1 MGEFFRRGHLVEAL
15 LVLVSIAALLSTA
28 SGNLQVQQT
37 TTTSIATSITTTTYS
52 STTTASSYTLMTLL
66 STSVSTVSATFVS
79 SADGWVTVASYTSAL
94 ATVTNIVAQ
103 LSTVTFP
110 VVTVFITVSA
120 FTISILSGFD
130 SGSYVWILAALGTG
144 VSAIVILI
152 AIVLTKRSPEAQV
165 QFSE

>member
-1 MGEFFRRGHLVEAL
+1 MGEFFRKGHLMEAL

-28 SGNLQVQQT
+28 SGNLQVHQT
-37 TTTSIATSITTTTYS
+37 ITTSITTTTYS
-52 STTTASSYTLMTLL
+52 STTSASTYTLITLL
-66 STSVSTVSATFVS
+66 STPVSTVSATFVS
-79 SADGWVTVASYTSAL
+79 SADGWTTVGSYTSAI
-94 ATVTNIVAQ
+94 ATVTNIVET

-144 VSAIVILI
+144 LSVIVILI
-152 AIVLTKRSPEAQV
+152 AIVLTKRSPSAQV
-165 QFSE
+165 RFSE